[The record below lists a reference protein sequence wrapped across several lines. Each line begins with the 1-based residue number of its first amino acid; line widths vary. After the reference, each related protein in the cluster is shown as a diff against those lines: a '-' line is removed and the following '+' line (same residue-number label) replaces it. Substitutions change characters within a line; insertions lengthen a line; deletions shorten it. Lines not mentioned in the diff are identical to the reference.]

1 MSRASQLIRLS
12 INFATGTIQYQSSP
26 FNRQAIPQ
34 THTHTHSVR
43 PPVKHIIIV
52 NGSLWHAHID
62 VDLRP
67 LIVANHAKVEL
78 RKKLSEGK
86 RKQDIKF
93 ESFCK

>member
-26 FNRQAIPQ
+26 FNRQATPN
-34 THTHTHSVR
+34 HTHTHSVPR
-43 PPVKHIIIV
+43 VEHIIIV
-52 NGSLWHAHID
+52 NGSLWHAQFD

-78 RKKLSEGK
+78 DKRLRKREGEGY
-86 RKQDIKF
+86 QI
-93 ESFCK
+93 